1 MTCKA
6 GSGEGFFF
14 VGDVSWPL
22 VLLSMSLA
30 SPGSPLAPPPPPPM
44 STDIV
49 FYQKLGDE
57 PMSWS
62 PSLGVVFGIFCVGG
76 GDDEN
81 GWGLGSWCWRE
92 MGLGGVVNCDLMMS
106 ESDCSA

>member
-1 MTCKA
+1 
-6 GSGEGFFF
+6 
-14 VGDVSWPL
+14 
-22 VLLSMSLA
+22 
-30 SPGSPLAPPPPPPM
+30 M

-106 ESDCSA
+106 ESDVRRNGDDKEANGPGRRKREISR